1 MIQLIEINVSKGL
14 DSSHNVQTIQSLTDV
29 YTEEILQLELSR
41 WHMSKNHMFFK
52 VINVII

>member
-41 WHMSKNHMFFK
+41 LHLSKNQMFFK